1 MLHIPSLPS
10 NLHSC
15 FCHFHLPS
23 PSLSVFQASFS
34 LPSHVSHHLHSF
46 SFPPYLYTTQP
57 SLFSGLSCALGSFP
71 TPFSLFCFSPR
82 LSLYHCYYFFLP
94 VLSLWLSC
102 YHCSGNKFSWQ
113 SLFFLSLHLPHSKST
128 TCDLLLS
135 AVAIYFPSSSFKF
148 KLSSINCSRAL
159 LQTMPFHCQP
169 HTLPHSLP
177 LLLSCYHVCGL
188 SLCAHLMAGV

>member
-71 TPFSLFCFSPR
+71 TPFSLFYFSPR
-82 LSLYHCYYFFLP
+82 LPLYRCYYFFFACP
-94 VLSLWLSC
+94 VSVIIL
-102 YHCSGNKFSWQ
+102 
-113 SLFFLSLHLPHSKST
+113 
-128 TCDLLLS
+128 
-135 AVAIYFPSSSFKF
+135 
-148 KLSSINCSRAL
+148 
-159 LQTMPFHCQP
+159 
-169 HTLPHSLP
+169 LP
-177 LLLSCYHVCGL
+177 LLWQQILLTIAFLLILTSSPFKIYYVWLVAFCGRHL
-188 SLCAHLMAGV
+188 FSLLFF